1 MPTIEISD
9 LRPDEVLSFDLI
21 DILRLIEPFGV
32 GLDWYF
38 IEFELGSFLG
48 ARENKVSERTLS
60 LWRNIKKSQDGT
72 RVSWN
77 DLTDFALNLI
87 QTDMALLVGVA
98 PGSARPTEP
107 LDLSSEDFNIVIQAV
122 DCAFWA
128 VTARNEEVITRIKN
142 HFHSTEIVEK
152 AKRHF

>member
-21 DILRLIEPFGV
+21 DILRLIEPFGL

-38 IEFELGSFLG
+38 FEFELGSFLG

-72 RVSWN
+72 KVSWN
-77 DLTDFALNLI
+77 DL
-87 QTDMALLVGVA
+87 
-98 PGSARPTEP
+98 
-107 LDLSSEDFNIVIQAV
+107 
-122 DCAFWA
+122 
-128 VTARNEEVITRIKN
+128 RILR
-142 HFHSTEIVEK
+142 SI
-152 AKRHF
+152 